1 MSKRKQEVVV
11 NLFLSVY
18 APALIL
24 SVCRGLLLPVLP
36 LFARSFEV
44 SYSLVGVVLAA
55 DGIGTLLGDVPA
67 GVVVR
72 RMGEK
77 RAMLLGVGCVLT
89 GIFGLLVATDLWQVS
104 VCRLVSGIGTA
115 LWNISRH
122 TYLAGAIRPA
132 LRGRAI
138 AVFGGIGRIGY
149 FAGPLLGGLAAGAYG
164 FRAAFLLYGMLA
176 VVALLAVLLWVEDRG
191 ASPGTSHRSSGR
203 VGDVVRGHY
212 HILLTA
218 GSAQLCAQMVRTA
231 RMVIAP
237 LYAADVLGLGVEEV
251 GVIIAIAAAVDM
263 LMFYPAG
270 MIMDHWGRK
279 YASVPSFFVQ
289 SMGMAAIPLAQDF
302 SGLLLALVVV
312 GLGNGIGS
320 GTMMTLGADLA
331 PDDGRGV
338 FLGLWRFVG
347 DLGGAGS
354 PLAMG
359 YIADWVGL
367 TETPLAAA
375 GIGLAAALTL
385 WLGVPETLKRE
396 DRL

>member
-72 RMGEK
+72 RVGEK
-77 RAMLLGVGCVLT
+77 RAMLLGVGCVLA
-89 GIFGLLVATDLWQVS
+89 GIFGLLVAADLWQVS
-104 VCRLVSGIGTA
+104 ACRLVSGIGTA

-149 FAGPLLGGLAAGAYG
+149 FAGPLLGGLIAGAYG
-164 FRAAFLLYGMLA
+164 FRAAFLLYGILA
-176 VVALLAVLLWVEDRG
+176 VVALLAVLSWVEDRG
-191 ASPGTSHRSSGR
+191 ASPGSSHRSSGR
-203 VGDVVRGHY
+203 VGDVVRSHY
-212 HILLTA
+212 RILLTA

-231 RMVIAP
+231 RLVIAP

-251 GVIIAIAAAVDM
+251 GVIISIAAAVDM

-279 YASVPSFFVQ
+279 YASVPSFFRPEYGHGRH
-289 SMGMAAIPLAQDF
+289 SPRAGFFGPAP
-302 SGLLLALVVV
+302 
-312 GLGNGIGS
+312 GLGGSGPRQRHRVGDHDDSGRGSWPRTTGGGCFWGCGALSAIWAGRAAPWPWAISPIGS
-320 GTMMTLGADLA
+320 A
-331 PDDGRGV
+331 
-338 FLGLWRFVG
+338 
-347 DLGGAGS
+347 
-354 PLAMG
+354 
-359 YIADWVGL
+359 
-367 TETPLAAA
+367 
-375 GIGLAAALTL
+375 
-385 WLGVPETLKRE
+385 
-396 DRL
+396 